1 MELINVTDM
10 LQDQKKDLESIIKF
24 TQLAYLPYR
33 FSYQGRA
40 KTEAGDSYT
49 LLKQGY

>member
-1 MELINVTDM
+1 M
-10 LQDQKKDLESIIKF
+10 LQICYKIKKKKKKDLESIIKF
-24 TQLAYLPYR
+24 TQLAYLPYM